1 MNGTKILIV
10 EDEYPIQELLKFNLE
25 RNNYLTST
33 IDSGNKVIEIAEN
46 GNLDLILLDIM
57 LPDINGLELC
67 RLLKNN
73 DATKHIPII
82 LITALSDEQTIVDGL
97 EIGADDYITKPFSP
111 NVLLARIKNCLKRY
125 GGLYDKKSILKIHSI
140 SIDKD
145 KYQVFI
151 GKKEI
156 KMTHAEFMTLQLF
169 CENPGRVFTRYQIVD
184 HVHGT
189 DHIVTDRSVDVQI
202 VGLRKKLLSA
212 GKYIETVRGIG
223 YRFKENL

>member
-33 IDSGNKVIEIAEN
+33 IDSGNKVIEIAEK

-82 LITALSDEQTIVDGL
+82 LLTALSDEQTIVDGL
-97 EIGADDYITKPFSP
+97 EVGADDYITKPFSP
-111 NVLLARIKNCLKRY
+111 NVLLARIKKLSEKVWR
-125 GGLYDKKSILKIHSI
+125 
-140 SIDKD
+140 
-145 KYQVFI
+145 FI
-151 GKKEI
+151 
-156 KMTHAEFMTLQLF
+156 
-169 CENPGRVFTRYQIVD
+169 
-184 HVHGT
+184 
-189 DHIVTDRSVDVQI
+189 
-202 VGLRKKLLSA
+202 
-212 GKYIETVRGIG
+212 
-223 YRFKENL
+223 

>member
-1 MNGTKILIV
+1 MNDTKILIV

-25 RNNYLTST
+25 RNNYLTTT

-82 LITALSDEQTIVDGL
+82 LLTALSDEQTIVDGL

-111 NVLLARIKNCLKRY
+111 NVLLARIKSCLKRY

-145 KYQVFI
+145 NYQVFI

-156 KMTHAEFMTLQLF
+156 KVTHAEFMTLQLF